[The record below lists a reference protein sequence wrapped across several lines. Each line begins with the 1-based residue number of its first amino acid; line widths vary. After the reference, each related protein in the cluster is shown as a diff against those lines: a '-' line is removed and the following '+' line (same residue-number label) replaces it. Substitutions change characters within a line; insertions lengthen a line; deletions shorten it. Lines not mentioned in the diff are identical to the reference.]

1 MKNLPIFQNDCS
13 VYGRN
18 LWKEQIIIIQKNNPR
33 KEQSILVKALKKTKT
48 DDHFVFQL
56 P

>member
-1 MKNLPIFQNDCS
+1 VEGANN
-13 VYGRN
+13 N
-18 LWKEQIIIIQKNNPR
+18 NTKEQSQKDVR